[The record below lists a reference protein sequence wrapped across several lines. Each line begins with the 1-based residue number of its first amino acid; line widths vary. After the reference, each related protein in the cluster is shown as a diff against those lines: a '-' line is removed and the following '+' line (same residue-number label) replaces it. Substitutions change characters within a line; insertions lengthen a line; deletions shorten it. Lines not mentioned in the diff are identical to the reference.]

1 MDREN
6 KIKVLSLNV
15 YILGHIT
22 YQKNLEETFKSDIPE
37 IEFRSLHLTDFYKTD
52 LLSKIVHRT
61 FTEPLPGAS
70 ADSRLFDYDFHVLR
84 HALAGSWS
92 ARRYLARQL
101 KSYRPDVLHI
111 HTQSIALLLQPF
123 VPRIPTVISIDLTSS
138 AAKHDSP
145 LLTDLTYRPLEALE
159 KRCFKSSA
167 HIATWSDWARQ
178 SVIDDYDIPADRV
191 TTVYPGLPLTQLDT
205 VAIEPRPPTAKIRLL
220 FVGNDFVRK
229 GGPDLLAVFVE
240 HFADRYELDIVT
252 NAELEAPELSTLRI
266 HRGLRPLDPTLLA
279 LYRRADLFVLPTRS
293 DTFPMAFVEAM
304 TFGLPCIGTTVR
316 GVPEL
321 IQDGRSGLTIRPGD
335 RHALRE
341 AIHALANSPDRRKSM
356 GEIARQRVKERFD
369 AVANG
374 RQLARIF
381 TDCTARTRT
390 PQQSL
395 RSIP

>member
-1 MDREN
+1 MDSEN

-22 YQKNLEETFKSDIPE
+22 YQKNLEETFKSEIPE
-37 IEFRSLHLTDFYKTD
+37 IEFRSLHLTDFYKAD

-61 FTEPLPGAS
+61 LTEPLPGAS
-70 ADSRLFDYDFHVLR
+70 AHSKLFDYDFHVLR

-92 ARRYLARQL
+92 ARRYLERQS
-101 KSYRPDVLHI
+101 KAFRPDVLHI
-111 HTQSIALLLQPF
+111 HTQSIALLWPPF
-123 VPRIPTVISIDLTSS
+123 GSRIPTVVSIDLTSS
-138 AAKHDSP
+138 AAKRDSP
-145 LLTDLTYRPLEALE
+145 PLTDLTYKPLEALE

-191 TTVYPGLPLTQLDT
+191 TTVYPGLPLTQ
-205 VAIEPRPPTAKIRLL
+205 IEVDGVEIARPPAAKLRLL
-220 FVGNDFVRK
+220 FVGNDFARK
-229 GGPDLLAVFVE
+229 GGLDLLAVFVE
-240 HFADRYELDIVT
+240 HFAERYELDIVT
-252 NAELEAPELSTLRI
+252 NAELDAPELPALRI
-266 HRGLRPLDPTLLA
+266 HRGLRPLDPKLLA

-335 RHALRE
+335 RQGLRA
-341 AIHALANSPDRRKSM
+341 AIDALASNPERRQAM
-356 GEIARQRVKERFD
+356 GAIARQRAKAQFD
-369 AVANG
+369 AIANG
-374 RQLARIF
+374 KQLARIF
-381 TDCTARTRT
+381 ANCAARTRNA
-390 PQQSL
+390 
-395 RSIP
+395 